1 MLKTIAVLT
10 SGNDSPG
17 MNAAARAVVRAALN
31 QGVRVFGINSGF
43 KGMIADDIWEMNGQS
58 VSDIIQRGGTF
69 LGCGR
74 SRDFLTD
81 KGRERAVAN
90 LHKHGIEGVVVIG
103 GDGSMRG
110 GLDLTK
116 YGIKV
121 VGIPATIEN
130 DVWGTDYTIGCD
142 TAANTIVE
150 AINKLRDTASA
161 HHRVLLLEVMGKNNG
176 WLAMLS
182 GIAGGAEYILVPEVM
197 YKLDNICEEL
207 KQSYAEGRKYCIIVV
222 SEGTGGAEPIGKV
235 IAEKTQIDTRVI
247 VLGHIQRGG
256 SPTVEDRM
264 KACQLGERAASLSVQ
279 GASGVV
285 VGFDTGKI
293 VEIDLEAAVRNK
305 KTLDPELIRLARILV

>member
-1 MLKTIAVLT
+1 MLKTIAILT

-17 MNAAARAVVRAALN
+17 MNAAVRAVARGAL
-31 QGVRVFGINSGF
+31 GKGCRVFAVNSGF
-43 KGMIADDIWEMNGQS
+43 KGMIADDIWEMNTRS
-58 VSDIIQRGGTF
+58 TSDIIQRGGTF

-74 SRDFLTD
+74 SKDFLTEE
-81 KGRERAVAN
+81 GQQRALAN
-90 LHKHGIEGVVVIG
+90 LKKRGVEGVVVIG
-103 GDGSMRG
+103 GDGSLRG
-110 GLDLTK
+110 ALALSRLGMN
-116 YGIKV
+116 V
-121 VGIPATIEN
+121 VGVPATIEN

-197 YKLDNICEEL
+197 YNLDNICTEL
-207 KQSYAEGRKYCIIVV
+207 KESYAAGRKYCIIVV

-235 IAEKTQIDTRVI
+235 IAAQTGIDTRVI

-264 KACQLGERAASLSVQ
+264 KACQLGERAAECVLAGKSDI
-279 GASGVV
+279 V
-285 VGFDTGKI
+285 VGFDMGKM
-293 VEIDLEAAVRNK
+293 VEIKLADAVGNK
-305 KTLDPELIRLARILV
+305 KTLNPELIRLAQILA